1 LLLWQNHIFLA
12 KNILLSEQFDTGM
25 NIKITIEHF
34 VILAITFSKGSVY
47 FAARMAAAKCLVE
60 RK

>member
-1 LLLWQNHIFLA
+1 M
-12 KNILLSEQFDTGM
+12 LLSEQFDTAM